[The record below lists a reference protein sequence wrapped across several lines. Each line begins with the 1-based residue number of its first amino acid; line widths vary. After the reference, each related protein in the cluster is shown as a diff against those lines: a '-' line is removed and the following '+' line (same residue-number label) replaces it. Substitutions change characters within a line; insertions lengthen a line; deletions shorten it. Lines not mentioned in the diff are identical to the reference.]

1 MVRSAASRP
10 TVGHEGILAHLTAWW
25 SRSSAAGLTGGP
37 EIHPRRMTTGRGR
50 PLTIGGMSIRAEL
63 REILTE
69 NSLDIGWV
77 RWAAL
82 GAGALLVVGVVRV
95 VSAVATK
102 LSDEAYSRAVDVGE
116 WPGRGR

>member
-1 MVRSAASRP
+1 
-10 TVGHEGILAHLTAWW
+10 
-25 SRSSAAGLTGGP
+25 
-37 EIHPRRMTTGRGR
+37 MTTGLGR

-69 NSLDIGWV
+69 NSLDIGWS

-82 GAGALLVVGVVRV
+82 AAGALLVVGVVRG
-95 VSAVATK
+95 VSAIAKK
-102 LSDEAYSRAVDVGE
+102 LSDEAYSRAADVGE